1 LKGSRVLA
9 IAAALAALAALVAPE
24 FQRYAAE
31 RRVGF
36 ATAAFRSL
44 LSRTG
49 DAETASNILRVGQL
63 ALTAVPTLPG
73 DPRPWIIAGSAY
85 VVTRQPERALEN
97 YREAFA
103 TGERAEIDLNL
114 GRAYALAGRNDDA
127 DAALLRAGWVSPEIL
142 ASLPAATREPLLA
155 RIAALAQEL
164 TGGRLTAPPPL
175 PEPERR

>member
-1 LKGSRVLA
+1 MKGSRVLA
-9 IAAALAALAALVAPE
+9 TAAALAALAALVAPE
-24 FQRYAAE
+24 FRRYAAE

-44 LSRTG
+44 LGRTG

-63 ALTAVPTLPG
+63 ALTAVPGLPG
-73 DPRPWIIAGSAY
+73 DPRPWIIAGSAC

-114 GRAYALAGRNDDA
+114 GRAYALASRNEDA

-142 ASLPAATREPLLA
+142 ASLPAPAREPVLA
-155 RIAALAQEL
+155 RIAALTQEL
-164 TGGRLTAPPPL
+164 ADGRLTAPPPL